1 MMLTVSM
8 TVSHLYQN
16 LENISKTGYVLRTFK
31 SMYST
36 VLVIEILLSSKGT
49 PLAALE
55 VSLSLVA
62 LILSTTLVTSL
73 MFQSARKATGS
84 LRWMGK
90 FLFLSGSVTV
100 CMFEIVNH
108 FLAQGILTRSTTYQ
122 CSPLLVCALHLSSQ
136 NYFEPLK
143 RCKFGSFPLYIP
155 KHGFHLRLA
164 GGQNKFPAIC
174 YFRP

>member
-1 MMLTVSM
+1 M
-8 TVSHLYQN
+8 
-16 LENISKTGYVLRTFK
+16 RTFK

-49 PLAALE
+49 PLAAPE

-90 FLFLSGSVTV
+90 FLFLSGSITV
-100 CMFEIVNH
+100 CVFEIVNH
-108 FLAQGILTRSTTYQ
+108 FLAQGIPLITRSTTYQ
-122 CSPLLVCALHLSSQ
+122 YSPLLVCALHLSSR

-143 RCKFGSFPLYIP
+143 RCKFGSFPLHIP

-164 GGQNKFPAIC
+164 GGQNKFTAIC
-174 YFRP
+174 YFRPWTFTRNILFLFLRWK

>member
-1 MMLTVSM
+1 
-8 TVSHLYQN
+8 
-16 LENISKTGYVLRTFK
+16 
-31 SMYST
+31 MYST
-36 VLVIEILLSSKGT
+36 VLVNEILLSPKGT
-49 PLAALE
+49 PLRALE

-62 LILSTTLVTSL
+62 LILSITLVTSL

-108 FLAQGILTRSTTYQ
+108 FLAQGVPLITRSTTYQ

-155 KHGFHLRLA
+155 KYGFHLRLA
-164 GGQNKFPAIC
+164 GGQKKISSNLLF
-174 YFRP
+174 

>member
-1 MMLTVSM
+1 M
-8 TVSHLYQN
+8 
-16 LENISKTGYVLRTFK
+16 GTFK

-36 VLVIEILLSSKGT
+36 VLVNEILLSSKGT
-49 PLAALE
+49 PLAAPE

-73 MFQSARKATGS
+73 MFRSARKATGS

-90 FLFLSGSVTV
+90 FLFLSGSVTGSG
-100 CMFEIVNH
+100 CTINN
-108 FLAQGILTRSTTYQ
+108 ITRSTTYQ
-122 CSPLLVCALHLSSQ
+122 CSPLLVCALHLSSR
-136 NYFEPLK
+136 NYFELLK

>member
-1 MMLTVSM
+1 M
-8 TVSHLYQN
+8 
-16 LENISKTGYVLRTFK
+16 GTFK

-36 VLVIEILLSSKGT
+36 VLVNEILLSSKGT
-49 PLAALE
+49 PLAAPE

-73 MFQSARKATGS
+73 MFRSARKATGS

-90 FLFLSGSVTV
+90 FLFLSGSVTGSG
-100 CMFEIVNH
+100 CTIN
-108 FLAQGILTRSTTYQ
+108 ITRSTTYQ
-122 CSPLLVCALHLSSQ
+122 CSPLLVCALHLSSR

-143 RCKFGSFPLYIP
+143 RYKFGSFPLYIP